1 MKGFVEELES
11 LKTGLWGYDR
21 EAVLAY
27 LRELIGRM
35 DDEKAQAIKE
45 LSDQK
50 DALAAENA
58 ALRGEVKTRRQLYD
72 ELAKRV
78 DQMSTSMDTS
88 LNRLDGYSKES
99 AKTLAGYCRREQ
111 ELAAKEAKTEEKCA
125 EMLRQADAKAVAI
138 VKAAETKAEHI
149 RSLAMEAK
157 GRILA
162 DTRDE
167 SETMIAEAEKK
178 TRKQKDLYD
187 YYCKSMRSYC
197 QHVLTLLETS
207 ANAEAVATLETGAET
222 KQI

>member
-45 LSDQK
+45 ISDQK

>member
-1 MKGFVEELES
+1 MKGLVEELES

-21 EAVLAY
+21 EAVLGY
-27 LRELIGRM
+27 VRELIGRM
-35 DDEKAQAIKE
+35 DDEKAQALQEI
-45 LSDQK
+45 SDQK

-58 ALRGEVKTRRQLYD
+58 ALKGEIETHRQLYD
-72 ELAKRV
+72 ELVKRV

-88 LNRLDGYSKES
+88 LNRLDGYNQKS
-99 AKTLAGYCRREQ
+99 AKTLEDYCRREQ
-111 ELAAKEAKTEEKCA
+111 ELSAKEAKTEEKCA
-125 EMLRQADAKAVAI
+125 EMLRQVDAKAVAI

-187 YYCKSMRSYC
+187 YYCKSMKSYC

>member
-45 LSDQK
+45 ISDQK

-58 ALRGEVKTRRQLYD
+58 ALRGEVKTRKQLYD

-88 LNRLDGYSKES
+88 LNRLEGYSKES
-99 AKTLAGYCRREQ
+99 AKTLEGYCRREQ

-167 SETMIAEAEKK
+167 SETMIAEAEQKV
-178 TRKQKDLYD
+178 RKQKELYD

-207 ANAEAVATLETGAET
+207 ANAEAVAALETGAET

>member
-1 MKGFVEELES
+1 MKGLVEELES

-21 EAVLAY
+21 EAVLGY
-27 LRELIGRM
+27 VRELIGRM
-35 DDEKAQAIKE
+35 DDEKAQALKE
-45 LSDQK
+45 ISDQK

-58 ALRGEVKTRRQLYD
+58 ALKGEIETRRQLYD

-78 DQMSTSMDTS
+78 DQMSASMDTS
-88 LNRLDGYSKES
+88 LNRLDGYNQKS
-99 AKTLAGYCRREQ
+99 AKTLEDYCRREQ

-187 YYCKSMRSYC
+187 YYCKSMKSYC

>member
-45 LSDQK
+45 ISDQK

-207 ANAEAVATLETGAET
+207 ANAETVATLETGAET